1 MIVFY
6 GAEFTHAYA
15 EAKDG
20 RIQPDENAVKIVNL
34 SKP

>member
-15 EAKDG
+15 NMNSGKVAASEIAKTAM
-20 RIQPDENAVKIVNL
+20 PC
-34 SKP
+34 KPE